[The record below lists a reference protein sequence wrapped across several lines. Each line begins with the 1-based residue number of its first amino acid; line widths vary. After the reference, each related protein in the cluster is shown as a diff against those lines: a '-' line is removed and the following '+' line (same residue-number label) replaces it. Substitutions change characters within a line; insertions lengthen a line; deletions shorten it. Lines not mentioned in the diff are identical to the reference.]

1 MFNALKY
8 IKVLEGVGFG
18 RDQAEAQV
26 QLVMAAI
33 EEEMATKS
41 DILEVR
47 TDFAKLRGEFGELK
61 GEFAGLRGEFA
72 EFKIKLTELQ
82 STVIFKLGA
91 ITIAC
96 STIGFT
102 ALGLLI
108 TLK

>member
-1 MFNALKY
+1 
-8 IKVLEGVGFG
+8 
-18 RDQAEAQV
+18 
-26 QLVMAAI
+26 MAAI
-33 EEEMATKS
+33 EEEVATKN

-61 GEFAGLRGEFA
+61 GEFA
-72 EFKIKLTELQ
+72 EFKIKLVELQ